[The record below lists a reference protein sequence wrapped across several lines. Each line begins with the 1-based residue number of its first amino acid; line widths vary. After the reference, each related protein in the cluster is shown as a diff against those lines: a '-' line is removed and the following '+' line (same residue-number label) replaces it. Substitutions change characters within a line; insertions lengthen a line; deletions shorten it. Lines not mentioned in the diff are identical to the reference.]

1 MKSKWIIPM
10 MLVALLAGSAVA
22 FGQNKNE
29 KKINR
34 IMRKIEKQNKKLQ
47 KLNGSEYDMSKHTGS
62 VVENNDWQ
70 DMRQEE
76 MVQQKQAIKR
86 HQEAMERYRD
96 AMRKDREKMRR
107 QTEDL
112 RLQLK
117 GLQDR
122 ELEVLKDMNGDQF
135 LYYYRTP
142 KLELNIPDTLG
153 IHDEDFKIDF
163 PKLKK
168 DVLTLIGEPSILEI
182 EKDLTGETISADFNF
197 EIDSQKN
204 AISLTVNGAI
214 DNGKVTI
221 TIKKP
226 DGTIFNENTLSPLAN
241 VNYNQKLNFEGEDE
255 SGYLGKWTV
264 SIAAVEAKGKY
275 HISIR

>member
-1 MKSKWIIPM
+1 M

-22 FGQNKNE
+22 FGQDKNE

-47 KLNGSEYDMSKHTGS
+47 KLNGSEYKMSKHADYILAPK
-62 VVENNDWQ
+62 DW
-70 DMRQEE
+70 EE
-76 MVQQKQAIKR
+76 ISKDARKQQKEALEK

-96 AMRKDREKMRR
+96 AMRENREEMRI
-107 QTEDL
+107 QAEDL
-112 RLQLK
+112 REQFRDLRE
-117 GLQDR
+117 R
-122 ELEVLKDMNGDQF
+122 ELKVYRDNNGGME
-135 LYYYRTP
+135 YYYYKTP
-142 KLELNIPDTLG
+142 KLKLNIPDTLG
-153 IHDEDFKIDF
+153 INPDDFKIDI
-163 PKLKK
+163 PKFKQSA
-168 DVLTLIGEPSILEI
+168 LTLIGEPAILEI

-197 EIDSQKN
+197 EIDAHKSALSLN
-204 AISLTVNGAI
+204 ISGAI

-255 SGYLGKWTV
+255 AGYVGKWTI
-264 SIAAVEAKGKY
+264 SIAAVEAQGKY
-275 HISIR
+275 QINIR